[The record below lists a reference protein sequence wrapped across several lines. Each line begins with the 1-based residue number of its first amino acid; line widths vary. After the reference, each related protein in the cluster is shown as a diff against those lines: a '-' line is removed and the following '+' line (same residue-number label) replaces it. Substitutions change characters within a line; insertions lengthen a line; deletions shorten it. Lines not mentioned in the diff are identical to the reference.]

1 MTAGELALRAEAL
14 GKEYQLGERRFA
26 GESLY
31 ETLAGWLPGA
41 RRPSDSDVETR
52 GSFWALRD
60 VSFEV
65 NRGEVIGIVGRNGAG
80 KSTLLKILS
89 RITAP
94 TEGRAVLHGKLAS
107 LLEVGTGFH
116 PELTGRENV
125 YLNGTILGMRRRE
138 IDRKFADIAA
148 FAEVERFLDT
158 PVKRYSS
165 GMYVRLAFAVA
176 AHLDADVLVVDEVL
190 AVGDLA
196 FQRKSLGKMED
207 VARSGRTVLFVS
219 HNLGAVR
226 ALCSSVLLLEGG
238 RVAYRG
244 PTEEGLARYEA
255 SLADAG
261 AAIASSRFAGPLADR
276 VRFHSFALRQ
286 GGEEVAVIDPTL
298 PVEVLVAG
306 EAASDLGTLEM
317 NLGVSRDGVR
327 LFSCHDAPPATP
339 LRQGAFSSRF
349 ELAAGALRP
358 GRYSIGVGAY
368 RPGGGDWTWCPDVA
382 IVEVSERWN
391 ALVQAR
397 DVGLVTVPYSAERT
411 Q

>member
-1 MTAGELALRAEAL
+1 VSGELALRAEGL

-26 GESLY
+26 AESLY
-31 ETLAGWLPGA
+31 EALASWLPGA
-41 RRPSDSDVETR
+41 RPAAAEAGER
-52 GSFWALRD
+52 GRFWALRE
-60 VSFEV
+60 VSFDV
-65 NRGEVIGIVGRNGAG
+65 ARGEVIGIVGRNGAG

-94 TEGRAVLHGKLAS
+94 TTGRAVLHGKLAS

-116 PELTGRENV
+116 PDLTGRENI

-138 IDRKFADIAA
+138 IDRKFDDIAA

-176 AHLDADVLVVDEVL
+176 AHLETDILVVDEVL

-207 VARSGRTVLFVS
+207 VAKSGRTVLFVS

-226 ALCSSVLLLEGG
+226 TLCSSVLLLEGG

-255 SLADAG
+255 SLADGG
-261 AAIASSRFAGPLADR
+261 AAIAATRFAGPLAGR
-276 VRFHSFALRQ
+276 VGFHSFALRQ
-286 GGEEVAVIDPTL
+286 GGEEVAVLDPTQ
-298 PVEVLVAG
+298 PVEIEIGG
-306 EAASDLGTLEM
+306 EATEDLGTLEL
-317 NLGVSRDGVR
+317 NLGVMRDGVR

-339 LRQGAFSSRF
+339 LRRGAFRSRF
-349 ELAAGALRP
+349 EVAAGVLRP
-358 GRYSIGVGAY
+358 GRYLIGVGAY
-368 RPGGGDWTWCPDVA
+368 RPGGGDWTWCPEVA
-382 IVEVSERWN
+382 VVEVSERWST
-391 ALVQAR
+391 AVQSR
-397 DVGLVTVPYSAERT
+397 DLGLLSVPYRAERV

>member
-1 MTAGELALRAEAL
+1 MTHDVALRAEGL
-14 GKEYQLGERRFA
+14 GKEYELGERRLGA
-26 GESLY
+26 ESLY
-31 ETLAGWLPGA
+31 EALAGWLPGSRREA
-41 RRPSDSDVETR
+41 PRPSKRER
-52 GSFWALRD
+52 FWALRD

-65 NRGEVIGIVGRNGAG
+65 ARGEVIGIVGRNGAG
-80 KSTLLKILS
+80 KSTLLKILA

-226 ALCSSVLLLEGG
+226 ALCSSVLLLEHG
-238 RVAYRG
+238 RVAFRG
-244 PTEEGLARYEA
+244 ATEEGLARYEA
-255 SLADAG
+255 SLAEGG
-261 AAIASSRFAGPLADR
+261 AAIAAMRFSGPLADR
-276 VRFHSFALRQ
+276 VRFASLALRQ
-286 GGEEVAVIDPTL
+286 GGEEVAVLDPTA
-298 PVEVLVAG
+298 PVEIEVSG
-306 EAASDLGTLEM
+306 EASEELGSLEV

-327 LFSCHDAPPATP
+327 LFSCHDASPGAAM
-339 LRQGAFSSRF
+339 RRGAFCSRF
-349 ELAAGALRP
+349 EIAAGALRP
-358 GRYSIGVGAY
+358 GRYVIGVGAY

-382 IVEVSERWN
+382 VVEVSERWSS
-391 ALVQAR
+391 LVQSR
-397 DVGLVTVPYSAERT
+397 DHGLISVAYQAER
-411 Q
+411 QQ

>member
-1 MTAGELALRAEAL
+1 MHSDLALRVEGL
-14 GKEYQLGERRFA
+14 GKEYELGERRFGA
-26 GESLY
+26 ESLY
-31 ETLAGWLPGA
+31 DALASWLPGS
-41 RRPSDSDVETR
+41 RREMDRPSKRDR
-52 GSFWALRD
+52 FWALRD
-60 VSFEV
+60 VSFDV
-65 NRGEVIGIVGRNGAG
+65 ARGEVIGIVGRNGAG

-94 TEGRAVLHGKLAS
+94 TEGRALLHGKLAS

-207 VARSGRTVLFVS
+207 VAKSGRTVLFVS

-226 ALCSSVLLLEGG
+226 ALCPSVLLLEHG
-238 RVAYRG
+238 RVTFRG

-255 SLADAG
+255 SLAEGG
-261 AAIASSRFAGPLADR
+261 AAIAAMRFTGPLSDR
-276 VRFHSFALRQ
+276 VRFGSLALRQ
-286 GGEEVAVIDPTL
+286 SGEEVAVVDPTA
-298 PVEVLVAG
+298 PVDVEVDG
-306 EAASDLGTLEM
+306 EASEELGMLEL
-317 NLGVSRDGVR
+317 NLGVYRDGVR
-327 LFSCHDAPPATP
+327 LFSCHDAAPGAAM
-339 LRQGAFSSRF
+339 RQGAFRSRF
-349 ELAAGALRP
+349 EIAAGVLRP
-358 GRYSIGVGAY
+358 GRYVLGLGAY
-368 RPGGGDWTWCPDVA
+368 RPGGGDWTWCADVTV
-382 IVEVSERWN
+382 VEVSERWN
-391 ALVQAR
+391 ATVQSR
-397 DVGLVTVPYSAERT
+397 DVGLVSVPYQAERV